1 MNPVIC
7 GVDGWDSKS
16 GSAPAV
22 HLARRLA
29 EQFDEPIVFVTVV
42 DAGADEPTRDA
53 AAELLRHTVETSSV
67 ESSWTVE
74 EGHPADRLVD
84 LARERDASF
93 VVVGNH
99 GPRSSLLGSISAE
112 VSRRAPCPV
121 VVVPQGTEGAPD
133 EHTDRLAAR
142 IAGAELA

>member
-7 GVDGWDSKS
+7 GVDGWDSTS

-29 EQFDEPIVFVTVV
+29 ERFDEPIVFVTVV
-42 DAGADEPTRDA
+42 DAGADEPAREA
-53 AAELLRHTVETSSV
+53 AGELLRHTVETSSG
-67 ESSWTVE
+67 ESFWTVE
-74 EGHPADRLVD
+74 EGHPADCLVAV
-84 LARERDASF
+84 ARERDASF

-121 VVVPQGTEGAPD
+121 VVVPQGAERGRD
-133 EHTDRLAAR
+133 EHPDHLAE
-142 IAGAELA
+142 IA